1 MDGTGGPRPV
11 AFVTGA
17 AGGVGAA
24 VARALAAAGAAV
36 AVVDRDAAGAAAVAA
51 GLGPGRALAC
61 PADVFDGDAV
71 EDAVERAER
80 ELGPIGV
87 LVNVAGIR
95 RPVTPRTTA
104 ADHAVPD
111 RALPDGGLGD
121 HGLLDHGLLD
131 HGGGTFAV
139 RATGVFLVSRAVARR
154 MVSRR
159 SGSIVTV
166 DTGPPDPGGRPGPP
180 LSARAV
186 CGAAAVQFTRCLGD
200 ELAAYGI
207 RCAVVPPG
215 ATEAAAVRALR
226 AETLDGTWRART
238 GTGPIRTGTV
248 PVPVLTPVPTPV
260 PTPVSRAGAAARG
273 PGPASHRP

>member
-24 VARALAAAGAAV
+24 VARALAAAGAPV
-36 AVVDRDAAGAAAVAA
+36 AVVDRDAAGAAAVA
-51 GLGPGRALAC
+51 GDLGPGRALAC

-87 LVNVAGIR
+87 LVNVAGIG
-95 RPVTPRTTA
+95 RPA
-104 ADHAVPD
+104 ASRAAAPDHALPSHAVPGH
-111 RALPDGGLGD
+111 ALPGSYHGLVD
-121 HGLLDHGLLD
+121 HGLVDHGLVD
-131 HGGGTFAV
+131 HGLVDHGAGTFAV

-166 DTGPPDPGGRPGPP
+166 DTGSLDCGRPGPP
-180 LSARAV
+180 LPDRAV

-200 ELAAYGI
+200 ELADYGI

-215 ATEAAAVRALR
+215 AAEAAALRALR
-226 AETLDGTWRART
+226 AESLDGTWRARA
-238 GTGPIRTGTV
+238 GTAPLPLPISA
-248 PVPVLTPVPTPV
+248 PVPL
-260 PTPVSRAGAAARG
+260 S
-273 PGPASHRP
+273 